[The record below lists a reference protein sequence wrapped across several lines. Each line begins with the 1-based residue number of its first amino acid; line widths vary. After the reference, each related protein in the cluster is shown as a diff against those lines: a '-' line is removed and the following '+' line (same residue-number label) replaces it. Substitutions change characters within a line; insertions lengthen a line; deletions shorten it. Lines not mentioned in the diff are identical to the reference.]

1 MHACLQSIPDSIV
14 CDGIFFNYYRSD
26 IRCIQFLALATHKT
40 ARLKRD
46 IIPIPEVIAKQFN
59 HSDNFSTQVID
70 TLSQC
75 PLTEYVVNTCF
86 RNIKSLILMRM
97 HLDGLRLGA
106 MGIFSHRTDAF
117 TPQHAELFESVR
129 GELSLLAF
137 IALSRHNLLL
147 NNTPPSIPGLSI
159 AEESEKFVVSQ
170 NNLPLF
176 QLYHSLKRLAN
187 SELPVLLLGE
197 KGVGKNSLASELQ
210 QQRSTRS
217 GYYGLISPQG
227 QLIVMK
233 NGVLNRTITIDFNTP
248 PNMAS
253 FLILHQGSLLIKEI
267 NSFPDRWQTFLL
279 ALHSNY
285 SEYCQLQ
292 IIAIQ
297 TLPFSMVNN
306 TLNHDISTH
315 YLTNQYYANTLCQ
328 VVTLPPLRHRY
339 DDISLLLTY
348 YLRKLSSQYRR
359 TSLPVLGDDSLRLLL
374 KYHWPGNIT
383 ELIGLLENAFFR
395 CTGNEL
401 HIVLPKER
409 NAITIPPLDDAMRQ
423 HIQMALQ
430 QSQGKISGKGGAA
443 ELLGVNSN
451 PLYSKM
457 KKLGIVVKEK

>member
-46 IIPIPEVIAKQFN
+46 VIPIPENISKKFN
-59 HSDNFSTQVID
+59 YSDNFSTQLID

-106 MGIFSHRTDAF
+106 MGIFSHHANAF

-147 NNTPPSIPGLSI
+147 NNAPTAIPGLP
-159 AEESEKFVVSQ
+159 AVEESEKFIISQ
-170 NNLPLF
+170 ANTHLF
-176 QLYHSLKRLAN
+176 QLYHSLNKLAN

-197 KGVGKNSLASELQ
+197 KGVGKSALASELQ
-210 QQRSTRS
+210 QQHSNRS
-217 GYYGLISPQG
+217 GYYGLINPQG
-227 QLIVMK
+227 QLIIMR
-233 NGVLNRTITIDFNTP
+233 NGVLDRTLTLDFNKP
-248 PNMAS
+248 PNIAL
-253 FLILHQGSLLIKEI
+253 FLILHQGSLLISEI
-267 NSFPDRWQTFLL
+267 NSFPERWKTFLL
-279 ALHSNY
+279 GLHSNY
-285 SEYCQLQ
+285 RKYCQLQ
-292 IIAIQ
+292 VIAVQ
-297 TLPFSMVNN
+297 TQPFSMVQNAV
-306 TLNHDISTH
+306 NHDIWNH
-315 YLTNQYYANTLCQ
+315 CLTNQMYANVFCQ
-328 VVTLPPLRHRY
+328 VITLPPLRHRRN
-339 DDISLLLTY
+339 DIPLLLTH
-348 YLRKLSSQYRR
+348 YLRKLSGQHNH

-374 KYHWPGNIT
+374 TYHWPGNIT

-395 CTGNEL
+395 CTANEL
-401 HIVLPKER
+401 SIVLPKEV
-409 NAITIPPLDDAMRQ
+409 NTMAITPLDEAMRQ
-423 HIQMALQ
+423 HIQMALKQ
-430 QSQGKISGKGGAA
+430 TQGKISGKGGAA

-451 PLYSKM
+451 TLYSKIR
-457 KKLGIVVKEK
+457 KLGIMVKEK